1 MGIST
6 KSLAIVDITSLPT
19 WLQLLVFFIV
29 LDFVQW
35 FTHSLLHRFKF
46 LWKFHQVHHSVKE
59 MGFAAHLRYHWM
71 ENIFYKP
78 LKNIWRYDHRR
89 F

>member
-1 MGIST
+1 MTPSVMIYCETYMKPS
-6 KSLAIVDITSLPT
+6 
-19 WLQLLVFFIV
+19 IV
-29 LDFVQW
+29 L
-35 FTHSLLHRFKF
+35 LHQYEF

-78 LKNIWRYDHRR
+78 LKTIAVMLLGGYELE
-89 F
+89 